1 MGDYEKQR
9 SAHFD
14 ELAKD
19 LDRVCEHR
27 LKDIHQLLSNERP
40 PYPPPHTVTLA
51 RAVHVLA
58 MRALADT
65 HPAKYPRSKSYASK
79 GRHGLHLYW
88 MTVFRLNEGI
98 SGAAQAGALSLRD
111 SLTGFPNA
119 NFRQPS
125 KERAIEW
132 EQAAI
137 TRRVS
142 NQTEKL
148 TFDRRAVEIMC
159 SSSWALLDGHFDAS
173 VVVSLS
179 ELDAWAVGAGI
190 TDHAG
195 VSSLLESVEAESA
208 ERARITAEAIA
219 AEERGEAYDPATS
232 GAPENAVPPVTLTAL
247 PEVTIDTDDGA
258 IAKLFDPVKT
268 AQLEAMFPD
277 GGKWA
282 SYTER
287 ADRNGLKNAAKDGRA
302 TFNPYSAAVWWLAT
316 GPNGWALDRCLR
328 VLANN
333 LPARSIDSKHLL
345 TGEYE

>member
-1 MGDYEKQR
+1 MGEYEEHQ

-27 LKDIHQLLSNERP
+27 LKNIHQLLSNERP

-58 MRALADT
+58 MRALADS
-65 HPAKYPRSKSYASK
+65 HPAKHPRSKSYASK

-111 SLTGFPNA
+111 RLTGFPNA

-137 TRRVS
+137 TRRAS

-159 SSSWALLDGHFDAS
+159 SFSWALLDGHFDES

-179 ELDAWAVGAGI
+179 ELDDWAVGAGI
-190 TDHAG
+190 TDRAG
-195 VSSLLESVEAESA
+195 VSSLLNNAEAESA
-208 ERARITAEAIA
+208 ERARITSKAIA
-219 AEERGEAYDPATS
+219 AEERGETYDAATS
-232 GAPENAVPPVTLTAL
+232 GTSEEAAPPAPQVTVTVATPVQRQRSQEDGILTAIAALNLSAVAL
-247 PEVTIDTDDGA
+247 PKPKPGKSGVKA
-258 IAKLFDPVKT
+258 QVRAKLNMTGVIFDK
-268 AQLEAMFPD
+268 AWERLRARGEIKD
-277 GGKWA
+277 A
-282 SYTER
+282 S
-287 ADRNGLKNAAKDGRA
+287 
-302 TFNPYSAAVWWLAT
+302 
-316 GPNGWALDRCLR
+316 
-328 VLANN
+328 
-333 LPARSIDSKHLL
+333 
-345 TGEYE
+345 